1 MEINATIKVINNAE
15 SGISQTSGNPW
26 KRQSLV
32 LGWQEPYGTDGRT
45 REQLLLVKLSGRSVD
60 AFAEKGY
67 KQGDTLSGV
76 LDFDTR
82 SYGGKVYNDIAL
94 YLK

>member
-1 MEINATIKVINNAE
+1 MEITATIKVINNAE

-26 KRQSLV
+26 KRQSIV
-32 LGWQEPYGTDGRT
+32 LGWQEPYGNDGRT
-45 REQLLLVKLSGRSVD
+45 REQLIMVKLTGKSVD

-67 KQGDTLSGV
+67 KQGDIISGV

-82 SYGGKVYNDIAL
+82 SYAGKVYNDIAL
-94 YLK
+94 YLR